1 MIFAK
6 NYLEASRGCESFEV
20 AVLAQ
25 NKGTEFKMSNVTQ
38 QVFEVIEERKTNAPE
53 GSYTVKLFAAGE
65 VEVLKKIGE
74 EAVEVV
80 VAASKQSEDRIVY
93 EVADLVYHTLVL
105 LSMRNLTWQD
115 VEAELARRIK

>member
-1 MIFAK
+1 
-6 NYLEASRGCESFEV
+6 
-20 AVLAQ
+20 
-25 NKGTEFKMSNVTQ
+25 MSNVTQ
-38 QVFEVIEERKTNAPE
+38 QVFETIESRKADAPE
-53 GSYTVKLFAAGE
+53 GSYTAKLFAMGE

-80 VAASKQSEDRIVY
+80 VAASKQTEDRIVY
-93 EVADLVYHTLVL
+93 EVADLIYHNLVL